1 MHADIAMN
9 KCFWQQSAW
18 GLIFDLLNYDP
29 HFKINSNIPLIQLYV
44 GQISGNLY
52 LPEYRDSKV
61 RKKASE
67 EGSRF
72 KAHALYSLERGTLH
86 SQEMMHKIM

>member
-29 HFKINSNIPLIQLYV
+29 CVLKLTVTFHLSNYV
-44 GQISGNLY
+44 SQISGNLY

-72 KAHALYSLERGTLH
+72 KAHALYSLERDPSFPGNDV
-86 SQEMMHKIM
+86 